1 MVSKQKKTA
10 VESFVDKLQKN
21 SNFVLIKFEKTTHQT
36 LEALRKELRKQG
48 SSFSIVKNTLFE
60 KAINKLMLQ
69 NKSLKEL
76 KKKFFPLK
84 DTSALLS
91 LGSDWSK
98 GLHSFYEFIQKE
110 KTLDFKFGLLD
121 HQNYDASALTQ
132 IAQLPG
138 KDQLLAKIIWS
149 MKTPASR
156 LVYALKYNTQKF
168 VFILNQKSKG
178 GDLK

>member
-10 VESFVDKLQKN
+10 VESFINKLQKN
-21 SNFVLIKFEKTTHQT
+21 SNFVLVKFQKTTHQT
-36 LEALRKELRKQG
+36 LEALRKELKKHG

-69 NKSLKEL
+69 NKPLKEL

-91 LGSDWSK
+91 LGGDWSK
-98 GLHSFYEFIQKE
+98 GLHTFYEFIQKE

-121 HQNYDASALTQ
+121 NQNYDSNALAK

-138 KDQLLAKIIWS
+138 KNILMAKIIGS
-149 MKTPASR
+149 MKSPAAKI
-156 LVYALKYNTQKF
+156 VHALKYNTNRL
-168 VFILNQKSKG
+168 VYVLSQKSKQAN
-178 GDLK
+178 

>member
-10 VESFVDKLQKN
+10 VESFVNKLQNN
-21 SNFVLIKFEKTTHQT
+21 SNFVLVRFEKTTHQT
-36 LEALRKELRKQG
+36 FETLRKELKKQG

-60 KAINKLMLQ
+60 KAINRLMLQ
-69 NKSLKEL
+69 NKPFKEV

-91 LGSDWSK
+91 LGADWSN
-98 GLHSFYEFIQKE
+98 GLRAFYAFVQKE

-121 HQNYDASALTQ
+121 NQNYDANALTQ

-138 KDQLLAKIIWS
+138 KDTLMAKIIGS
-149 MKTPASR
+149 MKSPMAK

-168 VFILNQKSKG
+168 VYILGTKSKS
-178 GDLK
+178 L